1 MTRPEEI
8 AASLL
13 PMLRTWVAGE
23 YGIAIGGSYAKG
35 SGDSLS
41 DVDIYLFANEVL
53 PAARRDEAVVAE
65 LGVEARP
72 ESWGAD
78 DPFVQGGTDF
88 WHVGQRVECWLRST
102 REVDRTLRACVGGEV
117 GREYVVWTVMGFL
130 SYTALADVHSMMVVD
145 DPHGVL
151 ARWKAA
157 VATYPEALRQN
168 ILDRFMPEA
177 AFWPENFHY
186 RTAVQRG
193 DVIYTS
199 AIVQQVLQA
208 LIQVVFAL
216 NRSYFPGE
224 KRLAHAMEKLS
235 VQPSGFARRV
245 QELLMPPSVDVA
257 GLETQRRGVADLVAE
272 MRALA
277 FDTPGSGASG

>member
-1 MTRPEEI
+1 MTSPEEVV
-8 AASLL
+8 AGLL

-53 PAARRDEAVVAE
+53 PAARRDERVVAE
-65 LGVEARP
+65 LGAQARP
-72 ESWGAD
+72 QSWGAD

-88 WHVGQRVECWLRST
+88 WHAGQRVECWLRST
-102 REVDRTLRACVGGEV
+102 REVDGTLRACAGGEV
-117 GREYVVWTVMGFL
+117 RREYVVWTVMGFL
-130 SYTALADVHSMMVVD
+130 GYTALADVHSMKVVD
-145 DPHGVL
+145 DPHGTL
-151 ARWKAA
+151 ARWKTA

-168 ILDRFMPEA
+168 ILGRFMPEA

-186 RTAVQRG
+186 RTAVQRA

-216 NRSYFPGE
+216 NRVYFPGE
-224 KRLAHAMEKLS
+224 KRLAQAMETLP

-245 QELLMPPSVDVA
+245 QEILGPATVDVA
-257 GLETQRRGVADLVAE
+257 GLETQRRALADLVAE
-272 MRALA
+272 MRALTRHP
-277 FDTPGSGASG
+277 TPGVSG

>member
-1 MTRPEEI
+1 MIAPDEI
-8 AASLL
+8 VSALV

-41 DVDIYLFANEVL
+41 DVDMYLFADEVL
-53 PAARRDEAVVAE
+53 PAARRAERVVAE
-65 LGVEARP
+65 LGAEARP

-88 WHVGQRVECWLRST
+88 WHGGQRVECWLRST
-102 REVDRTLRACVGGEV
+102 CEVDRTLRACLGGEV
-117 GREYVVWTVMGFL
+117 RREYVVWAVMGFL
-130 SYTALADVHSMMVVD
+130 GYTALADVHSMRIVD

-151 ARWKAA
+151 ARWKGA

-168 ILDRFMPEA
+168 VIGRFLPEA
-177 AFWPENFHY
+177 AFWPVNFHY
-186 RTAVQRG
+186 RTAVHRA

-216 NRSYFPGE
+216 NRVYFPGE
-224 KRLAHAMEKLS
+224 KRLAYAMETLP
-235 VQPSGFARRV
+235 VHPSGFARRV
-245 QELLMPPSVDVA
+245 QELLAPPSVDVA
-257 GLETQRRGVADLVAE
+257 GLETQRRELADLVAE
-272 MRALA
+272 MRALVSA
-277 FDTPGSGASG
+277 ESS

>member
-1 MTRPEEI
+1 MIAPDEI
-8 AASLL
+8 VSALV

-53 PAARRDEAVVAE
+53 PAARRAERVVAD
-65 LGVEARP
+65 LGAQARP
-72 ESWGAD
+72 ESWGAG

-88 WHVGQRVECWLRST
+88 WHAGQRVECWLRST
-102 REVDRTLRACVGGEV
+102 REVDGTLRACLGGEV
-117 GREYVVWTVMGFL
+117 RREYVVWTVMGFL
-130 SYTALADVHSMMVVD
+130 SYTALADVHSMNIVD
-145 DPHGVL
+145 DPHGILV
-151 ARWKAA
+151 RWKTA
-157 VATYPEALRQN
+157 VATYPEALRQS
-168 ILDRFMPEA
+168 ILGRFMPEA

-186 RTAVQRG
+186 RTAVQRA

-216 NRSYFPGE
+216 NRVYFPGE
-224 KRLAHAMEKLS
+224 KRLAHAMETLPI
-235 VQPSGFARRV
+235 QPSGFARRV
-245 QELLMPPSVDVA
+245 QELLAPSSVDVA
-257 GLETQRRGVADLVAE
+257 GLETQRRELADLVAE
-272 MRALA
+272 MRALVSA
-277 FDTPGSGASG
+277 ESS

>member
-1 MTRPEEI
+1 MITPDEI
-8 AASLL
+8 VAGLL

-53 PAARRDEAVVAE
+53 PAARRAERVVDVFGA
-65 LGVEARP
+65 EARP

-78 DPFVQGGTDF
+78 EPFVQGGTDF
-88 WHVGQRVECWLRST
+88 WHGGQRVECWLRST
-102 REVDRTLRACVGGEV
+102 REMDRTLRACLGGEV
-117 GREYVVWTVMGFL
+117 RREYVVWTVMGFL
-130 SYTALADVHSMMVVD
+130 SYTALADVHSMRVVD
-145 DPHGVL
+145 DPHGIL
-151 ARWKAA
+151 ARWNAA
-157 VATYPEALRQN
+157 VATYPEALRRS
-168 ILDRFMPEA
+168 ILGRFMPEA

-186 RTAVQRG
+186 RTAVQRA

-216 NRSYFPGE
+216 NRVYFPGE
-224 KRLAHAMEKLS
+224 KRLAHAMETLP
-235 VQPSGFARRV
+235 VQPSGFAGRV
-245 QELLMPPSVDVA
+245 QELLAPPSVDLA
-257 GLETQRRGVADLVAE
+257 GLETQRRDLADLVAE
-272 MRALA
+272 MRALVSA
-277 FDTPGSGASG
+277 ESS

>member
-1 MTRPEEI
+1 MIPPDEI
-8 AASLL
+8 VAGLL

-53 PAARRDEAVVAE
+53 PATHRAERVVAE
-65 LGVEARP
+65 LGVESRP

-88 WHVGQRVECWLRST
+88 WQAGQRVECWLRST
-102 REVDRTLRACVGGEV
+102 REVDTTLRACAGGDV
-117 GREYVVWTVMGFL
+117 RREYVVWTVMGFL
-130 SYTALADVHSMMVVD
+130 SYTALADVHSMRIVD

-151 ARWKAA
+151 ARWKEA
-157 VATYPEALRQN
+157 VASYPEALRQN
-168 ILDRFMPEA
+168 VLGRFMPEA

-186 RTAVQRG
+186 RAAVQRV

-216 NRSYFPGE
+216 NRAYFPGE
-224 KRLAHAMEKLS
+224 KRLAHAMVKLP
-235 VQPSGFARRV
+235 VQPREFPDRV
-245 QELLMPPSVDVA
+245 QKLLAPRTVDVA
-257 GLETQRRGVADLVAE
+257 GLETQRRELVNLVAE
-272 MRALA
+272 MRALVSA
-277 FDTPGSGASG
+277 ERS

>member
-1 MTRPEEI
+1 MITPDEI
-8 AASLL
+8 ASALL

-41 DVDIYLFANEVL
+41 DIDVYLFADQVL
-53 PAARRDEAVVAE
+53 PAARRAE
-65 LGVEARP
+65 LVGEALGAEARP

-88 WHVGQRVECWLRST
+88 WYAGQRVECWLRST
-102 REVDRTLRACVGGEV
+102 REVDRTLRACLGGEV
-117 GREYVVWTVMGFL
+117 RREYVVWTVMGFL
-130 SYTALADVHSMMVVD
+130 SYTALADVHSMKAVD
-145 DPHGVL
+145 DPHGIL
-151 ARWKAA
+151 ARWKEA

-168 ILDRFMPEA
+168 ILHRFMPEA

-186 RTAVQRG
+186 RTAVQRA

-216 NRSYFPGE
+216 NRVYFPGE
-224 KRLAHAMEKLS
+224 KRLAHAMENLPLL
-235 VQPSGFARRV
+235 PSGFARRV
-245 QELLMPPSVDVA
+245 QELLAPAAMDVA
-257 GLETQRRGVADLVAE
+257 GLETQRRNLADLVAE
-272 MRALA
+272 MRALTRH
-277 FDTPGSGASG
+277 TPPGVSG

>member
-1 MTRPEEI
+1 MITPDEI
-8 AASLL
+8 VAGLL

-53 PAARRDEAVVAE
+53 PAAPRAERVVAE
-65 LGVEARP
+65 LGAEARP

-88 WHVGQRVECWLRST
+88 WHAGQRVECWLRST
-102 REVDRTLRACVGGEV
+102 REVDRTLRACLGGEV
-117 GREYVVWTVMGFL
+117 RREYVVWTVMGFL
-130 SYTALADVHSMMVVD
+130 SYTALADVHSMRIVD
-145 DPHGVL
+145 DPHGTL

-157 VATYPEALRQN
+157 VATYPEALRRS
-168 ILDRFMPEA
+168 ILVRFMPEA

-186 RTAVQRG
+186 CTAVQRA
-193 DVIYTS
+193 DLIYTS

-216 NRSYFPGE
+216 NRTYFPGE
-224 KRLAHAMEKLS
+224 KRLMHAMETLP

-245 QELLMPPSVDVA
+245 QELLAPAAVDVE
-257 GLETQRRGVADLVAE
+257 GLEKQRRDLADLVAE
-272 MRALA
+272 MRALVS
-277 FDTPGSGASG
+277 DPR

>member
-1 MTRPEEI
+1 MIGPDEVV
-8 AASLL
+8 AGLL

-53 PAARRDEAVVAE
+53 PTGRRAERVLAE
-65 LGVEARP
+65 LGAEARP

-88 WHVGQRVECWLRST
+88 WHAGQRVECWLRST
-102 REVDRTLRACVGGEV
+102 REVDRTLRACLGGEV
-117 GREYVVWTVMGFL
+117 RREYVVWTVMGFL
-130 SYTALADVHSMMVVD
+130 SYTVLADVHSMKIVE
-145 DPHGVL
+145 DPHGIL

-157 VATYPEALRQN
+157 VATYPEALRRS
-168 ILDRFMPEA
+168 ILGRFMPEA

-186 RTAVQRG
+186 RTAVQRA

-199 AIVQQVLQA
+199 AIVQQVIQA

-216 NRSYFPGE
+216 NRVYFPGE
-224 KRLAHAMEKLS
+224 KRLAHAMEPLP

-245 QELLMPPSVDVA
+245 QGLLTQTAVDVE
-257 GLETQRRGVADLVAE
+257 GLEKQRRELADLVAE
-272 MRALA
+272 MRALVSA
-277 FDTPGSGASG
+277 ESS